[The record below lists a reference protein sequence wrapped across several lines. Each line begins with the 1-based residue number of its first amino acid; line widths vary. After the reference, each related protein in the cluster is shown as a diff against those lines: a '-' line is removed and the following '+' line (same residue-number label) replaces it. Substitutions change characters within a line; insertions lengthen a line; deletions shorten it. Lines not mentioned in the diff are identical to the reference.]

1 MPLAR
6 LSPTEFINSDTV
18 MSDWTMEEQKCTD
31 TYLNYCSKI
40 NHLMDKLILIEVL
53 ESLEC
58 L

>member
-1 MPLAR
+1 MPLASYPP
-6 LSPTEFINSDTV
+6 LSLLTV
-18 MSDWTMEEQKCTD
+18 SQNFLGWTMEEQKCTD

-40 NHLMDKLILIEVL
+40 NPLMDKLILIEIL